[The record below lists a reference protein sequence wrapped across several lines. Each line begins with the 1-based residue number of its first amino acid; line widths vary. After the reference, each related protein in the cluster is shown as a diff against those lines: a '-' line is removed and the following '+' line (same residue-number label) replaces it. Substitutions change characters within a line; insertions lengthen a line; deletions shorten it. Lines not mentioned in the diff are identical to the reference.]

1 VEGVELARFV
11 RGNHRSGLEVA
22 HYVDNPLA
30 RIDELERRLEELER
44 FALSGLFES
53 GGTTLGLPGGLE
65 VAGAIVV
72 DGRIEFI
79 ERGADPDDPAEGHA
93 VLWMSDGTG
102 SGDDGDILIKIT
114 AGGSTK
120 SATLVDFSAL

>member
-11 RGNHRSGLEVA
+11 RENHRSGLEVD

-53 GGTTLGLPGGLE
+53 GGTTLVLPGGVE

-72 DGRIEFI
+72 DGRIEFV
-79 ERGADPDDPAEGHA
+79 ERSADPDDPEEGHA

-102 SGDDGDILIKIT
+102 SGDDGDILIKIK

-120 SATLVDFSAL
+120 STTLVDFSIL